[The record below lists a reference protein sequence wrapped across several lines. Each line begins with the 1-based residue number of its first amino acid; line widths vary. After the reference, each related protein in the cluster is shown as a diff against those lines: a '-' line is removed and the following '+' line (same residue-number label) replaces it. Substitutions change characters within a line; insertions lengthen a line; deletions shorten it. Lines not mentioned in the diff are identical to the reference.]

1 VVGFGT
7 QTADKAC
14 MNGQRDTE
22 RRTEDMTY
30 QQTYERAIAR
40 IAALHQEWVGVPS
53 RTGAVEADGHV
64 HAMVA

>member
-1 VVGFGT
+1 VVESGT
-7 QTADKAC
+7 QTADKPS

-22 RRTEDMTY
+22 LRTEDMTY

-40 IAALHQEWVGVPS
+40 IAALHQEWVGVLS
-53 RTGAVEADGHV
+53 RTGAVEANGHV